1 MDTEYSTTRY
11 THYYS
16 VIIHPFRS
24 DRNKMLLSY
33 AYHAAASECRDLATR
48 SVPSVAPTVV
58 TTTTTNPFPSGMIY
72 I

>member
-16 VIIHPFRS
+16 VMLHPFRS

-33 AYHAAASECRDLATR
+33 AYHTAECRDLAT
-48 SVPSVAPTVV
+48 VPRVVPTVI
-58 TTTTTNPFPSGMIY
+58 TASPFPGGMYVCIIY
-72 I
+72 T